1 MYSTPYI
8 TKQIGRSVKLV
19 DIPTEMLSQRIIY
32 LGTEINDFVAN
43 NIIQQMMWLSTVDE
57 SPIDLYIQSP
67 GGSVYA
73 GLAIKDCMDVLNKR
87 GIQVNT
93 IGTGLVASMGA
104 YLLSAGTGKRKAT
117 KNCRIMLH
125 SVSSGTR
132 GTIIDM
138 EIDFNESKYLND
150 SLMVDIANFTKGK
163 STLEDIKNKCQRD
176 YYMSTEVAINSGII
190 DEKI

>member
-1 MYSTPYI
+1 MYHTPYI
-8 TKQIGRSVKLV
+8 TKQIGRSTKLI

-32 LGTEINDFVAN
+32 LGTEINDYVAN
-43 NIIQQMMWLSTVDE
+43 SIIQQMMWLATVSEDD
-57 SPIDLYIQSP
+57 IDLYIQSP

-73 GLAIKDCMDVLNKR
+73 GYSIKDCMDILAKK
-87 GIQVNT
+87 GIKVNT

-132 GTIIDM
+132 GTIHDM
-138 EIDFNESKYLND
+138 TVDFEESKFLND
-150 SLMVDIANFTKGK
+150 SLMVDISNFTKSK
-163 STLEDIKNKCQRD
+163 STVEDIRKKCERD
-176 YYMSTEVAINSGII
+176 CYMSAEEAIKIGLI

>member
-1 MYSTPYI
+1 MYHTPYI
-8 TKQIGRSVKLV
+8 TKQIGRSTKLI

-32 LGTEINDFVAN
+32 LGTEINDYVAN
-43 NIIQQMMWLSTVDE
+43 SIIQQMMWLSTVSEDD
-57 SPIDLYIQSP
+57 IDLYIQSP

-73 GLAIKDCMDVLNKR
+73 GYSIKDCMDILAKK
-87 GIQVNT
+87 GIKVNT

-132 GTIIDM
+132 GTIHDM
-138 EIDFNESKYLND
+138 AVDFEESKFLND
-150 SLMVDIANFTKGK
+150 SLMVDISNFTKSK
-163 STLEDIKNKCQRD
+163 STVEDIRKKCERD
-176 YYMSTEVAINSGII
+176 CYMSAEEAIKIGLI